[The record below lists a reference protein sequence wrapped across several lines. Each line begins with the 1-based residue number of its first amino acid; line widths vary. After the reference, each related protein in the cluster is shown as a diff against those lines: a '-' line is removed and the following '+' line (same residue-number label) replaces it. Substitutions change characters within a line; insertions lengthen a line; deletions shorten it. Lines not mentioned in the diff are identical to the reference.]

1 MGHSAA
7 APCTSLSKYLGV
19 LYITVQSQAR
29 VDLQVSDGVLESV
42 ALEME
47 HAYVGLAVFVVDD
60 RVAIIVIVATV
71 VVIICVKNVSYVI
84 FY

>member
-1 MGHSAA
+1 
-7 APCTSLSKYLGV
+7 
-19 LYITVQSQAR
+19 
-29 VDLQVSDGVLESV
+29 
-42 ALEME
+42 ME